1 MCEEYL
7 NISLKIL
14 KEKAGAFEW
23 LENNMKDITIYCD
36 QGLWIIKPKIG
47 KIYGNSL
54 LEVIQIA
61 KTVLKE

>member
-1 MCEEYL
+1 
-7 NISLKIL
+7 
-14 KEKAGAFEW
+14 
-23 LENNMKDITIYCD
+23 MKDIIIYCD